1 MGYDGRVG
9 SLKFEGVLF
18 VAYSND
24 HAPRHVH
31 GFAGETEVIV
41 DLRLNGTV
49 AISKRNDAI
58 RPSDAKRSDVKKIL
72 NVAALHFEE
81 LAELWE
87 EIHGKA

>member
-1 MGYDGRVG
+1 MG